1 MPRPVPLPAALSE
14 RGFTVADA
22 GALGVT
28 RGRLRASDLDA
39 PFRGI
44 RSRRSAVADE
54 RAPAAAYAAK
64 LRPGEV
70 LSHGTALLFVGVS
83 VPARCVEE
91 VQVTS
96 LGRCEPA
103 RGKGVCGHA
112 AEPGS
117 LSLVSAGGA
126 PVVHPT
132 DAWCQLGASLTV
144 RELVGVGDAL
154 MRRRDPITTLDG
166 LRDAVERWAPR
177 RGVRRLREALDLVRP
192 NTDSFQETDLRLDAA
207 EAGLPEPEVN
217 GEIRDQRGQ
226 LVAYGD
232 LVYRR
237 YRTLLE
243 YDGEQHR
250 ADDAQFA
257 RDVTRL
263 DDLAHLGWRSI
274 RVTKRHRGAERRAKL
289 ERVREALL
297 QRGWRPGDSC

>member
-1 MPRPVPLPAALSE
+1 MPRPLPLPAALSE

-22 GALGVT
+22 HALGVT
-28 RGRLRASDLDA
+28 RGRLRASDLEA

-44 RSRRSAVADE
+44 RSRRLAAADD
-54 RAPAAAYAAK
+54 RARAAAYAAK

-70 LSHGTALLFVGVS
+70 LSHGTALLVAGVS

-91 VQVTS
+91 IHVTV
-96 LGRCEPA
+96 LGGCERA
-103 RGKGVCGHA
+103 RGRGVRGHEA
-112 AEPGS
+112 AAGS
-117 LSLVSAGGA
+117 LSVARADGMRI
-126 PVVHPT
+126 VHPV
-132 DAWCQLGASLTV
+132 DAWCQLGSTLTV
-144 RELVGVGDAL
+144 RELVGVGDGL
-154 MRRRDPITTLDG
+154 MRRRDPIVTLED
-166 LRDAVERWAPR
+166 LRHAVQRWAPR

-207 EAGLPEPEVN
+207 AAGLPEPEVN
-217 GEIRDQRGQ
+217 GEIRDRSGR

-243 YDGEQHR
+243 YDGEHHR
-250 ADDAQFA
+250 TDDAQFA

-263 DDLAHLGWRSI
+263 DDLAHLGWRCI
-274 RVTKRHRGAERRAKL
+274 RVTKRHRGAERLAKL

-297 QRGWRPGDSC
+297 QRGWQPGSTS